1 MGLVDAEEIK
11 ESTIVMWRGSGR
23 GEGGSKLR
31 IADCSR
37 HTTDA
42 GIQQSRAIIEVRVRT
57 HQPGLCPYQQEQT
70 TKFFFKTLFGL
81 GMSSDTD
88 Y

>member
-1 MGLVDAEEIK
+1 MDAEEIK
-11 ESTIVMWRGSGR
+11 ESTIAMWKGTGR
-23 GEGGSKLR
+23 GGGRWSKLR
-31 IADCSR
+31 IADCSG

-42 GIQQSRAIIEVRVRT
+42 GIQQSRAILEVRVRT
-57 HQPGLCPYQQEQT
+57 HQPGLCPFQQEQT